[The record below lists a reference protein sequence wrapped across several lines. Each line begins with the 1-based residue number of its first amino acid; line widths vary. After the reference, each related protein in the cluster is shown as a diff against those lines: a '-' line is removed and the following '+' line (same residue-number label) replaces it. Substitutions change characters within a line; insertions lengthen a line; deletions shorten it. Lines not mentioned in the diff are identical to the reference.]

1 MNNILLQTNSKI
13 IHKAYT
19 LINVLLSLVL
29 SWAAL
34 DHIIGPKDLADVLRR
49 LSATTLLVAKAS
61 ISYAV
66 HALKE
71 GISYLSLLAGTDA
84 GSNSNSTI
92 STSF

>member
-1 MNNILLQTNSKI
+1 MNNTLLQFNSKI

-19 LINVLLSLVL
+19 PVHVLLSLML

-34 DHIIGPKDLADVLRR
+34 DHLIGPKDLADILRR
-49 LSATTLLVAKAS
+49 LSATTLLVAKVS
-61 ISYAV
+61 IGYAV

-71 GISYLSLLAGTDA
+71 GLNALSLLTYTEAAD
-84 GSNSNSTI
+84 NSNSYI